1 MSIGNLHSQE
11 YRNAEAYIKDF
22 EKNET
27 YVKNALIEYS
37 SSIIYDQLDAR
48 IEITLNRIYHKL
60 EAINTNLTINDKGF
74 KGDLSLNN
82 AFIKMNN
89 STISH
94 LKNKSLPI
102 DYNKQ
107 KSLDFPDI
115 FKCFKI
121 RQQEINNYYL
131 LIVEYNNSKRNF
143 CMRNKI
149 AKIRYF
155 SKKKIFEHE
164 AHQSFI
170 FFKLNLLDAKLCD
183 LLLTTDIENVRKCF
197 TFLNQICDESIVE
210 TEKYKNVLIDQ
221 SLNNENIALIQFL
234 IQQNKSLIPLY
245 NNYIQ
250 VLNELNILK
259 ENLDD
264 NNNEVFLKNYNE
276 KILLV
281 NSTKNLF
288 FDNLSVIQSQKK
300 VLLDKWYLLKNNF
313 LKDKL

>member
-250 VLNELNILK
+250 VLNELN
-259 ENLDD
+259 
-264 NNNEVFLKNYNE
+264 F
-276 KILLV
+276 
-281 NSTKNLF
+281 
-288 FDNLSVIQSQKK
+288 
-300 VLLDKWYLLKNNF
+300 LLKY
-313 LKDKL
+313 LTDHAAPKKI